1 MDCTMTE
8 ALRDDEN
15 NALLHGPVRV
25 NYQPMIAIN
34 MTDHWLNQKTE
45 KILKAESR
53 EYVRELVQITSK
65 LCG

>member
-1 MDCTMTE
+1 MTE

-15 NALLHGPVRV
+15 NALPHGPHRV

-34 MTDHWLNQKTE
+34 MTDHRLNQKTE

-53 EYVRELVQITSK
+53 ELVQITSK